1 MIWSFCI
8 RRPVLT
14 VVMFVIFG
22 IFGVYGFLQMP
33 VQEYPDVDFPI
44 VSVTVPLPGAAPA
57 VVESEILEPLE
68 AEINTIEGLRT
79 LRSTAQE
86 ELGTIVAEFELWRDI
101 DIATQDVRDAVERAR
116 RLLPS
121 DVESPVVRKLE
132 ADAQP
137 IMWIS
142 LVGDERWDEVRL
154 TDYIDNTLK
163 QRMETVRGVG
173 QILVGGMREYAV
185 RIRLD
190 PARLAAHDVTAQEVV
205 RAIQAGNVD
214 TPSGRVEGERREFL
228 IQTRG
233 QFASA
238 EPFNQLVVA
247 QRDDILVRLA
257 DVGEAVDG
265 VANDRQ
271 RGRFAGEPTVAM
283 GVIRQSDAN
292 TVALARALRERIAE
306 LAEEF
311 PPGLEYHIGTD
322 ASEFIDESID
332 DLIFTLILATIL
344 VMLVVLFFLRSP
356 RGTLVTVLAIPTS
369 LLTAL
374 AIINLL
380 GFSINVLTMLALI
393 LVIGIVIDDAIIV
406 LERAYLHM
414 ENGADAEPAA
424 RIGTT
429 EVAFPNIANT
439 LALGAVFLP
448 VAFTGGIIGQFFLEF
463 GVTVAVTVFASTL
476 VALTLTP
483 MLCARILR
491 VPSEHG
497 RLWAISERMFAGIER
512 GYRAL
517 LDWAL
522 RHRLLTVL
530 AGVLAF
536 AIGMVALALVSKEF
550 APVQDR
556 SEFIVIFETP
566 EGSTLA
572 ETDAFAREI
581 ERELAETPEVKH
593 QFVGIGL
600 GPGGVGQPNR
610 GQAFVSMTPRH
621 ERERHQVEVM
631 QDLRERLDLLTGGR
645 AFVAEM
651 GQGGMQGDPI
661 EVVLLHPDI
670 DELASRQEA
679 LMAWMQDRPET
690 FVGVRTDL
698 ELTNPQVEIVVDRDR
713 ASRLGVSVA
722 DVSETLRLMFG
733 GVEISKIEVDGKRY
747 DVRTDVFGRGEMVPA
762 ALRDVYVRANG
773 QLLALDGLVEIEET
787 IGPSRI
793 QRYNRIRAAT
803 ISSQVPPGVSLGD
816 AIARLE
822 SELGR
827 TLPTAADWE
836 MAGQSQ
842 AFEESFY
849 YLSIAVAFSVIFI
862 FLILAAQ
869 FESFLH
875 PFTIIMALPLAMV
888 GAFGALWVLG
898 LPLNAYAFI
907 GLIML
912 MGLVAKNGIILV
924 DYTNVMI
931 GRGRTPR
938 VAAQEAAEARF
949 RPVLMTA
956 MSTILGIMP
965 IALGFGAGGESRMPL
980 GVSVAAGLAT
990 STFLTLLVVPVV
1002 FTLVSDLRERMQ
1014 RRTDAA
1020 AEARLA

>member
-14 VVMFVIFG
+14 VVMFLVFG
-22 IFGVYGFLQMP
+22 IFGVYGFMQMP
-33 VQEYPDVDFPI
+33 VQENPDVDFPI
-44 VSVTVPLPGAAPA
+44 VSVTIPLPGAAPG
-57 VVESEILEPLE
+57 VVESEVLEPLE
-68 AEINTIEGLRT
+68 GEINTIEGLRT

-101 DIATQDVRDAVERAR
+101 DVAAQDVRDAVERAR
-116 RLLPS
+116 QLLPS

-142 LVGDERWDEVRL
+142 LTGDHRWDEVRL

-173 QILVGGMREYAV
+173 QILIGGMREYAV

-190 PARLAAHDVTAQEVV
+190 PARLAAHGVTAQEVV
-205 RAIQAGNVD
+205 SAIQAGNVD
-214 TPSGRVEGERREFL
+214 TPSGRVEGTRREFL

-233 QFASA
+233 QFTSA

-247 QRDDILVRLA
+247 QRDDNLVRLG
-257 DVGEAVDG
+257 DVGEAIDG

-271 RGRFAGEPTVAM
+271 RGRFSGEPTVAM

-292 TVALARALRERIAE
+292 TVALARALRERLTE
-306 LAEEF
+306 LAPDF

-322 ASEFIDESID
+322 ASEFIDESIN
-332 DLIFTLILATIL
+332 DLLFTVVMATIL
-344 VMLVVLFFLRSP
+344 VMLVVLFFLRSV
-356 RGTLVTVLAIPTS
+356 RGTIVTVLAIPTS

-374 AIINLL
+374 AIISAL

-424 RIGTT
+424 RVGTT
-429 EVAFPNIANT
+429 EVAFPNIANS

-448 VAFTGGIIGQFFLEF
+448 VAFTGGIIGRFFLEF

-483 MLCARILR
+483 MLCAHVLR
-491 VPSEHG
+491 VPTQHG
-497 RLWAISERMFAGIER
+497 RLWQLSERLFTGLER

-517 LDWAL
+517 LAWAL

-530 AGVLAF
+530 GGVLAF
-536 AIGMVALALVSKEF
+536 AIGMVALTLVSKEF

-556 SEFIVIFETP
+556 AGFVVMFETP
-566 EGSTLA
+566 QGSTLS
-572 ETDAFAREI
+572 ETDAFAREL
-581 ERELAETPEVKH
+581 ERELADLPEVSH

-600 GPGGVGQPNR
+600 GPGGVGRPNR
-610 GQAFVSMTPRH
+610 GQAFVTMTPRH
-621 ERERHQVEVM
+621 DRERHQVEVM
-631 QDLRERLDLLTGGR
+631 QDLRARLDRIPGGR
-645 AFVAEM
+645 AFVAEAS
-651 GQGGMQGDPI
+651 QGGMQGDPI
-661 EVVLLHPDI
+661 EVVLQHPDI
-670 DELASRQEA
+670 EELATRQEA

-690 FVGVRTDL
+690 YVGVRTDL
-698 ELTNPQVEIVVDRDR
+698 ELNNPQVEVIVDRDR
-713 ASRLGVSVA
+713 ASRLGVSAA
-722 DVSETLRLMFG
+722 DISETLRLMFG

-747 DVRTDVFGRGEMVPA
+747 DVRTDIVGRGEMVPA
-762 ALRDVYVRANG
+762 ALRDLYVRANG
-773 QLLALDGLVEIEET
+773 QLLALDGLVEIEES
-787 IGPSRI
+787 IGPSQI
-793 QRYNRIRAAT
+793 QRYNRIRSAT
-803 ISSQVPPGVSLGD
+803 ISAQVPPGVALGD
-816 AIARLE
+816 AISGLE
-822 SELGR
+822 GYLGR
-827 TLPTAADWE
+827 TLPSGADWE

-849 YLSIAVAFSVIFI
+849 YLSLAVAFSVVFI

-875 PFTIIMALPLAMV
+875 PLTIIMALPLAMV

-898 LPLNAYAFI
+898 LPLNVFAFI

-912 MGLVAKNGIILV
+912 LGLVAKNGIMLV
-924 DYTNVMI
+924 DYTNVLI
-931 GRGRTPR
+931 GRGRTPM

-956 MSTILGIMP
+956 VSTILGIMP
-965 IALGFGAGGESRMPL
+965 IALGFGAGGEARMPL

-1002 FTLVSDLRERMQ
+1002 FTLFSDLQEKL
-1014 RRTDAA
+1014 RRPAGVQTA
-1020 AEARLA
+1020 

>member
-8 RRPVLT
+8 RRPVFT
-14 VVMFVIFG
+14 VVVFLVFG

-33 VQEYPDVDFPI
+33 VQENPDVDFPI
-44 VSVTVPLPGAAPA
+44 VSVTVPLPGAAPG
-57 VVESEILEPLE
+57 VVESEVLEPLE
-68 AEINTIEGLRT
+68 GEINTIEGLRT
-79 LRSTAQE
+79 LRSTARE
-86 ELGTIVAEFELWRDI
+86 ELGTIVAEFELWRNI
-101 DIATQDVRDAVERAR
+101 DVAAQDVRDAVERAR
-116 RLLPS
+116 QLLPS

-142 LVGDERWDEVRL
+142 LTGDDRWDEVRL

-173 QILVGGMREYAV
+173 QILIGGMREYAV

-190 PARLAAHDVTAQEVV
+190 PARLAAHGVTAQEVV
-205 RAIQAGNVD
+205 AAIQAGNID
-214 TPSGRVEGERREFL
+214 TPSGRVEGTRREFL

-238 EPFNQLVVA
+238 EPFNHLVVA
-247 QRDDILVRLA
+247 QRDDVLVRLS
-257 DVGEAVDG
+257 DVGEAIDG

-271 RGRFAGEPTVAM
+271 RGRFSGEPTVAM
-283 GVIRQSDAN
+283 GVIKQSDAN
-292 TVALARALRERIAE
+292 TVALAQALRERLAE
-306 LAEEF
+306 LAPDF

-332 DLIFTLILATIL
+332 DLLFTVVLATLL
-344 VMLVVLFFLRSP
+344 VMLVVLFFLRSI
-356 RGTLVTVLAIPTS
+356 RGTIVTVLAIPTS

-374 AIINLL
+374 AIISVL

-429 EVAFPNIANT
+429 EVAFPNIANS

-448 VAFTGGIIGQFFLEF
+448 VAFTGGIIGRFFLEF

-483 MLCARILR
+483 MLCAHMLK
-491 VPSEHG
+491 VPAQHG
-497 RLWAISERMFAGIER
+497 RLWQFSERLFAGLDR

-517 LDWAL
+517 LRWAL
-522 RHRLLTVL
+522 RHRLLTVMGGL
-530 AGVLAF
+530 LAF
-536 AIGMVALALVSKEF
+536 AIGMLALTFVSKEF

-556 SEFIVIFETP
+556 SGFIVIFETP
-566 EGSTLA
+566 QGATLA

-581 ERELAETPEVKH
+581 ERELAATPEVSH

-600 GPGGVGQPNR
+600 GPGGVGRPNR
-610 GQAFVSMTPRH
+610 GQSFVTMTPRQ
-621 ERERHQVEVM
+621 ERDRHQVEVM
-631 QDLRERLDLLTGGR
+631 QDLRQRLDRIPGGR

-651 GQGGMQGDPI
+651 SQGGGMQVDPI
-661 EVVLLHPDI
+661 EVVLQHPDM

-679 LMAWMQDRPET
+679 LMAWMQDRPEL

-698 ELTNPQVEIVVDRDR
+698 ELNNPQVEVVVDRDR

-722 DVSETLRLMFG
+722 DISETLRLMFG

-747 DVRTDVFGRGEMVPA
+747 DVRTDIVGRGEMVPA
-762 ALRDVYVRANG
+762 VLRELYVRANG
-773 QLLALDGLVEIEET
+773 QLLALDGLVDLHES
-787 IGPSRI
+787 IGPSQI

-803 ISSQVPPGVSLGD
+803 ISAQVPPGVALGD
-816 AIARLE
+816 AIAALE
-822 SELGR
+822 GYLGR
-827 TLPTAADWE
+827 TLPSGSDWE

-849 YLSIAVAFSVIFI
+849 YLSLAITFSVIFI

-875 PFTIIMALPLAMV
+875 PLTIIMALPLAMV

-898 LPLNAYAFI
+898 LPLNVYAFI

-912 MGLVAKNGIILV
+912 LGLVAKNGIMLV

-931 GRGRTPR
+931 GRGRTPM

-956 MSTILGIMP
+956 VSTILGIMP
-965 IALGFGAGGESRMPL
+965 IALGYGAGGEARMPL

-1002 FTLVSDLRERMQ
+1002 FTLFSDLRERMG
-1014 RRTDAA
+1014 RRAGVQTA
-1020 AEARLA
+1020 

>member
-14 VVMFVIFG
+14 VVMFLVFG
-22 IFGVYGFLQMP
+22 IFGVYGFMQMP
-33 VQEYPDVDFPI
+33 VQENPDVDFPI
-44 VSVTVPLPGAAPA
+44 VSVTIPLPGAAPG
-57 VVESEILEPLE
+57 VVESEVLEPLE
-68 AEINTIEGLRT
+68 GEINTIEGLRT

-101 DIATQDVRDAVERAR
+101 DVAAQDVRDAVERAR
-116 RLLPS
+116 QLLPS

-142 LVGDERWDEVRL
+142 LTGDHRWDEVRL

-173 QILVGGMREYAV
+173 QILIGGMREYAV

-190 PARLAAHDVTAQEVV
+190 PARLAAHGVTAQEVV
-205 RAIQAGNVD
+205 SAIQAGNVD
-214 TPSGRVEGERREFL
+214 TPSGRVEGTRREFL

-233 QFASA
+233 QFTSA

-247 QRDDILVRLA
+247 QRDDNLVRLG
-257 DVGEAVDG
+257 DVGEAIDG

-271 RGRFAGEPTVAM
+271 RGRFSGEPTVAM

-292 TVALARALRERIAE
+292 TVALARALRERLTE
-306 LAEEF
+306 LAPDF

-322 ASEFIDESID
+322 ASEFIDESIN
-332 DLIFTLILATIL
+332 DLLLTVVMATIL
-344 VMLVVLFFLRSP
+344 VMLVVLFFLRSV
-356 RGTLVTVLAIPTS
+356 RGTIVTVLAIPTS

-374 AIINLL
+374 AIISAL

-424 RIGTT
+424 RVGTT
-429 EVAFPNIANT
+429 EVAFPNIANS

-448 VAFTGGIIGQFFLEF
+448 VAFTGGIIGRFFLEF

-483 MLCARILR
+483 MLCAHVLR
-491 VPSEHG
+491 VPTQHG
-497 RLWAISERMFAGIER
+497 RLWQLSERLFAGLER

-517 LDWAL
+517 LAWAL

-530 AGVLAF
+530 GGVVAF
-536 AIGMVALALVSKEF
+536 AIGMVALSLVSKEF

-556 SEFIVIFETP
+556 AGFVIMFETP
-566 EGSTLA
+566 QGSTLS

-581 ERELAETPEVKH
+581 ERELAETPEVIH

-600 GPGGVGQPNR
+600 GPGGVGRPNR
-610 GQAFVSMTPRH
+610 GQAFITMTPRD

-631 QDLRERLDLLTGGR
+631 QDLRERLDLIPGGR
-645 AFVAEM
+645 AFVAEAS
-651 GQGGMQGDPI
+651 QGGMQGDPI
-661 EVVLLHPDI
+661 EVVLQHPDI
-670 DELASRQEA
+670 DELATRQEA

-690 FVGVRTDL
+690 YVGVRTDL
-698 ELTNPQVEIVVDRDR
+698 ELNNPQVEVIVDRDR

-722 DVSETLRLMFG
+722 DISETLRLMFG

-747 DVRTDVFGRGEMVPA
+747 DVRTDIVGRGEMVPA
-762 ALRDVYVRANG
+762 VLRDLYVRANG
-773 QLLALDGLVEIEET
+773 ELLALDGLVEIEES
-787 IGPSRI
+787 IGPSQI
-793 QRYNRIRAAT
+793 QRYNRIRSAT
-803 ISSQVPPGVSLGD
+803 ISAQVPPGVALGE
-816 AIARLE
+816 AISGLE
-822 SELGR
+822 GYLGR
-827 TLPTAADWE
+827 TLPSGADWE

-849 YLSIAVAFSVIFI
+849 YLSLAVAFSVVFI

-875 PFTIIMALPLAMV
+875 PLTIIMALPLAMV

-898 LPLNAYAFI
+898 LPLNVFAFI

-912 MGLVAKNGIILV
+912 LGLVAKNGIMLV

-931 GRGRTPR
+931 GRGRTPM

-956 MSTILGIMP
+956 VSTILGIMP
-965 IALGFGAGGESRMPL
+965 IALGFGAGGEARMPL

-1002 FTLVSDLRERMQ
+1002 FTLFSDLQEKL
-1014 RRTDAA
+1014 RRPAGVQTA
-1020 AEARLA
+1020 

>member
-14 VVMFVIFG
+14 VVMFLVFG
-22 IFGVYGFLQMP
+22 IFGVYGFMQMP
-33 VQEYPDVDFPI
+33 VQENPDVDFPI
-44 VSVTVPLPGAAPA
+44 VSVTIPLPGAAPG
-57 VVESEILEPLE
+57 VVESEVLEPLE
-68 AEINTIEGLRT
+68 GEINTIEGLRT

-101 DIATQDVRDAVERAR
+101 DVAAQDVRDAVERAR
-116 RLLPS
+116 QLLPS

-142 LVGDERWDEVRL
+142 LTGDHRWDEVRL

-173 QILVGGMREYAV
+173 QILIGGMREYAV

-190 PARLAAHDVTAQEVV
+190 PARLAAHGVTAQEVV
-205 RAIQAGNVD
+205 SAIQAGNVD
-214 TPSGRVEGERREFL
+214 TPSGRVEGTRREFL

-233 QFASA
+233 QFTSA

-247 QRDDILVRLA
+247 QRDDNLVRLG
-257 DVGEAVDG
+257 DVGEAIDG

-292 TVALARALRERIAE
+292 TVALARALRERLTE
-306 LAEEF
+306 LAPDF

-322 ASEFIDESID
+322 ASEFIDESIN
-332 DLIFTLILATIL
+332 DLLLTVVMATIL
-344 VMLVVLFFLRSP
+344 VMLVVLFFLRSV
-356 RGTLVTVLAIPTS
+356 RGTIVTVLAIPTS

-374 AIINLL
+374 AIISAL

-424 RIGTT
+424 RVGTT
-429 EVAFPNIANT
+429 EVAFPNIANS

-448 VAFTGGIIGQFFLEF
+448 VAFTGGIIGRFFLEF

-483 MLCARILR
+483 MLCAHVLR
-491 VPSEHG
+491 VPTQHG
-497 RLWAISERMFAGIER
+497 RLWQLSERLFAGLER

-517 LDWAL
+517 LAWAL

-530 AGVLAF
+530 GGVLAF
-536 AIGMVALALVSKEF
+536 AIGMVALSLVSKEF

-556 SEFIVIFETP
+556 AGFVIMFETP
-566 EGSTLA
+566 QGSTLS

-581 ERELAETPEVKH
+581 ERELAETPEVIH

-600 GPGGVGQPNR
+600 GPGGVGRPNR
-610 GQAFVSMTPRH
+610 GQAFITMTPRD

-631 QDLRERLDLLTGGR
+631 QDLRERLDLIPGGR
-645 AFVAEM
+645 AFVAEAS
-651 GQGGMQGDPI
+651 QGGMQGDPI
-661 EVVLLHPDI
+661 EVVLQHPDI
-670 DELASRQEA
+670 DELATRQEA

-690 FVGVRTDL
+690 YVGVRTDL
-698 ELTNPQVEIVVDRDR
+698 ELNNPQVEVIVDRDR

-722 DVSETLRLMFG
+722 DISETLRLMFG

-747 DVRTDVFGRGEMVPA
+747 DVRTDIVGRGEMVPA
-762 ALRDVYVRANG
+762 VLRDLYVRANG
-773 QLLALDGLVEIEET
+773 ELLALDGLVEIEES
-787 IGPSRI
+787 IGPSQI
-793 QRYNRIRAAT
+793 QRYNRIRSAT
-803 ISSQVPPGVSLGD
+803 ISAQVPPGVALGE
-816 AIARLE
+816 AISGLE
-822 SELGR
+822 GYLGR
-827 TLPTAADWE
+827 TLPSGADWE

-849 YLSIAVAFSVIFI
+849 YLSLAVAFSVVFI

-875 PFTIIMALPLAMV
+875 PLTIIMALPLAMV

-898 LPLNAYAFI
+898 LPLNVFAFI

-912 MGLVAKNGIILV
+912 LGLVAKNGIMLV

-931 GRGRTPR
+931 GRGRTPM

-956 MSTILGIMP
+956 VSTILGIMP
-965 IALGFGAGGESRMPL
+965 IALGFGAGGEARMPL

-1002 FTLVSDLRERMQ
+1002 FTLFSDLQEKLHRPARVQ
-1014 RRTDAA
+1014 AA
-1020 AEARLA
+1020 

>member
-14 VVMFVIFG
+14 VVMFLVFG
-22 IFGVYGFLQMP
+22 IFGVYGFMQMP
-33 VQEYPDVDFPI
+33 VQENPDVDFPI
-44 VSVTVPLPGAAPA
+44 VSVTIPLPGAAPG
-57 VVESEILEPLE
+57 VVESEVLEPLE
-68 AEINTIEGLRT
+68 GEINTIEGLRT

-101 DIATQDVRDAVERAR
+101 DVAAQDVRDAVERAR
-116 RLLPS
+116 QLLPS

-142 LVGDERWDEVRL
+142 LTGDHRWDEVRL

-173 QILVGGMREYAV
+173 QILIGGMREYAV

-190 PARLAAHDVTAQEVV
+190 PARLAAHGVTAQEVV
-205 RAIQAGNVD
+205 SAIQAGNVD
-214 TPSGRVEGERREFL
+214 TPSGRVEGTRREFL

-233 QFASA
+233 QFTSA

-247 QRDDILVRLA
+247 QRDDNLVRLG
-257 DVGEAVDG
+257 DVGEAIDG

-271 RGRFAGEPTVAM
+271 RGRFSGEPTVAM

-292 TVALARALRERIAE
+292 TVALARALRERLTE
-306 LAEEF
+306 LAPDF

-322 ASEFIDESID
+322 ASEFIDESIN
-332 DLIFTLILATIL
+332 DLLLTVVMATIL
-344 VMLVVLFFLRSP
+344 VMLVVLFFLRSV
-356 RGTLVTVLAIPTS
+356 RGTIVTVLAIPTS

-374 AIINLL
+374 AIISAL

-424 RIGTT
+424 RVGTT
-429 EVAFPNIANT
+429 EVAFPNIANS

-448 VAFTGGIIGQFFLEF
+448 VAFTGGIIGRFFLEF

-483 MLCARILR
+483 MLCAHVLR
-491 VPSEHG
+491 VPTQHG
-497 RLWAISERMFAGIER
+497 RLWQLSERLFAGLER

-517 LDWAL
+517 LAWAL

-530 AGVLAF
+530 GGVLAF
-536 AIGMVALALVSKEF
+536 AIGMVALSLVSKEF

-556 SEFIVIFETP
+556 AGFVIMFETP
-566 EGSTLA
+566 QGSTLS

-581 ERELAETPEVKH
+581 ERELAETPEVIH

-600 GPGGVGQPNR
+600 GPGGVGRPNR
-610 GQAFVSMTPRH
+610 GQAFITMTPRD

-631 QDLRERLDLLTGGR
+631 QDLRERLDLIPGGR
-645 AFVAEM
+645 AFVAEAS
-651 GQGGMQGDPI
+651 QGGMQGDPI
-661 EVVLLHPDI
+661 EVVLQHPDI
-670 DELASRQEA
+670 DELATRQEA

-690 FVGVRTDL
+690 YVGVRTDL
-698 ELTNPQVEIVVDRDR
+698 ELNNPQVEVIVDRDR

-722 DVSETLRLMFG
+722 DISETLRLMFG

-747 DVRTDVFGRGEMVPA
+747 DVRTDIVGRGEMVPA
-762 ALRDVYVRANG
+762 VLRDLYVRANG
-773 QLLALDGLVEIEET
+773 ELLALDGLVEIEES
-787 IGPSRI
+787 IGPSQI
-793 QRYNRIRAAT
+793 QRYNRIRSAT
-803 ISSQVPPGVSLGD
+803 ISAQVPPGVALGE
-816 AIARLE
+816 AISGLE
-822 SELGR
+822 GYLGR
-827 TLPTAADWE
+827 TLPSGADWE

-849 YLSIAVAFSVIFI
+849 YLSLAVAFSVVFI

-875 PFTIIMALPLAMV
+875 PLTIIMALPLAMV

-898 LPLNAYAFI
+898 LPLNVFAFI

-912 MGLVAKNGIILV
+912 LGLVAKNGIMLV

-931 GRGRTPR
+931 GRGRTPM

-956 MSTILGIMP
+956 VSTILGIMP
-965 IALGFGAGGESRMPL
+965 IALGFGAGGEARMPL

-1002 FTLVSDLRERMQ
+1002 FTLFSDLQEKLHRPARVQ
-1014 RRTDAA
+1014 AA
-1020 AEARLA
+1020 

>member
-14 VVMFVIFG
+14 VVMFLVFG
-22 IFGVYGFLQMP
+22 IFGVYGFMQMP
-33 VQEYPDVDFPI
+33 VQENPDVDFPI
-44 VSVTVPLPGAAPA
+44 VSVTIPLPGAAPG
-57 VVESEILEPLE
+57 VVESEVLEPLE
-68 AEINTIEGLRT
+68 GEINTIEGLRT

-101 DIATQDVRDAVERAR
+101 DVAAQDVRDAVERAR
-116 RLLPS
+116 QLLPS

-142 LVGDERWDEVRL
+142 LTGDQRWDEVRL

-173 QILVGGMREYAV
+173 QILIGGMREYAV

-190 PARLAAHDVTAQEVV
+190 PARLAAHGVTAQEVV
-205 RAIQAGNVD
+205 SAIQAGNVD
-214 TPSGRVEGERREFL
+214 TPSGRVEGTRREFL

-233 QFASA
+233 QFTSA

-247 QRDDILVRLA
+247 QRDDNLVRLG
-257 DVGEAVDG
+257 DVGEAIDG

-271 RGRFAGEPTVAM
+271 RGRFSGEPTVAM

-292 TVALARALRERIAE
+292 TVALARALRERLTE
-306 LAEEF
+306 LAPDF

-322 ASEFIDESID
+322 ASEFIDESIN
-332 DLIFTLILATIL
+332 DLLLTVVMATIL
-344 VMLVVLFFLRSP
+344 VMLVVLFFLRSV
-356 RGTLVTVLAIPTS
+356 RGTIVTVLAIPTS

-374 AIINLL
+374 AIISAL

-424 RIGTT
+424 RVGTT
-429 EVAFPNIANT
+429 EVAFPNIANS

-448 VAFTGGIIGQFFLEF
+448 VAFTGGIIGRFFLEF

-483 MLCARILR
+483 MLCAHVLR
-491 VPSEHG
+491 VPTQHG
-497 RLWAISERMFAGIER
+497 RLWQLSERLFAGLER

-517 LDWAL
+517 LAWAL

-530 AGVLAF
+530 GGVLAF
-536 AIGMVALALVSKEF
+536 AIGMVALSLVSKEF

-556 SEFIVIFETP
+556 AGFVIMFETP
-566 EGSTLA
+566 QGSTLS

-581 ERELAETPEVKH
+581 ERELAETPEVIH

-600 GPGGVGQPNR
+600 GPGGVGRPNR
-610 GQAFVSMTPRH
+610 GQAFITMTPRD

-631 QDLRERLDLLTGGR
+631 QDLRERLDLIPGGR
-645 AFVAEM
+645 AFVAEAS
-651 GQGGMQGDPI
+651 QGGMQGDPI
-661 EVVLLHPDI
+661 EVVLQHPDI
-670 DELASRQEA
+670 DELATRQEA
-679 LMAWMQDRPET
+679 LMTWMQDRPET
-690 FVGVRTDL
+690 YVGVRTDL
-698 ELTNPQVEIVVDRDR
+698 ELNNPQVEVIVDRDR

-722 DVSETLRLMFG
+722 DISETLRLMFG

-747 DVRTDVFGRGEMVPA
+747 DVRTDIVGRGEMVPA
-762 ALRDVYVRANG
+762 VLRDLYVRANG
-773 QLLALDGLVEIEET
+773 ELLALDGLVEIEES
-787 IGPSRI
+787 IGPSQI
-793 QRYNRIRAAT
+793 QRYNRIRSAT
-803 ISSQVPPGVSLGD
+803 ISAQVPPGVALGE
-816 AIARLE
+816 AISGLE
-822 SELGR
+822 GYLGR
-827 TLPTAADWE
+827 TLPSGADWE

-849 YLSIAVAFSVIFI
+849 YLSLAVAFSVVFI

-875 PFTIIMALPLAMV
+875 PLTIIMALPLAMV

-898 LPLNAYAFI
+898 LPLNVFAFI

-912 MGLVAKNGIILV
+912 LGLVAKNGIMLV

-931 GRGRTPR
+931 GRGRTPM

-956 MSTILGIMP
+956 VSTILGIMP
-965 IALGFGAGGESRMPL
+965 IALGFGAGGEARMPL

-1002 FTLVSDLRERMQ
+1002 FTLFSDLQEKL
-1014 RRTDAA
+1014 RRPAGVQTA
-1020 AEARLA
+1020 